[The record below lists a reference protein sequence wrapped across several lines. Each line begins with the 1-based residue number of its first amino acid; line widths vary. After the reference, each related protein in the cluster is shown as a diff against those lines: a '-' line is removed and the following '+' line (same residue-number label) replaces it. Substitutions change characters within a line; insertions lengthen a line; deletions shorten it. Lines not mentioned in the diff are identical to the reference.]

1 MSAGLGSS
9 AIFSWDFSFGNLGD
23 FEKVVWGQTDKN
35 DLILNN
41 YITIWKSGLAQK
53 NPKLDNS
60 FKSRLSW
67 ARNISQHG
75 CQVEFSLKNVTKSD
89 ETRTYGCTAYVSGTD
104 YRSGPIKLVVLS
116 EYEHSQLFFGV
127 KFQPDNLV
135 LSFTL
140 TNGQHSKRQF

>member
-23 FEKVVWGQTDKN
+23 WNDFEKIVWGETDKN
-35 DLILNN
+35 DRILDN
-41 YITIWKSGLAQK
+41 YITIWKSGSVEK
-53 NPKLDNS
+53 NPKHHNS

-75 CQVEFSLKNVTKSD
+75 CQVEFILKNVTKSD

-104 YRSGPIKLVVLS
+104 YRSGPIKLAVLS
-116 EYEHSQLFFGV
+116 EYEHSQLFFSV
-127 KFQPDNLV
+127 KFQLDNLV

-140 TNGQHSKRQF
+140 TNG